1 MEDNLKRETTKT
13 DKITFGKISAYIS
26 RNSFFRFMD
35 EKGIFCFLLSFII
48 PAVIMIYAFSQNGIH
63 PFGERQILVVDAWHQ
78 YFPFFRVEREKL
90 MNGGSFLYSWQNGI
104 GTNFLSLICYYVS
117 SPLNWLSV
125 FSSDDNVRDAFTL

>member
-13 DKITFGKISAYIS
+13 VGNSKFKKIVLSVGKN
-26 RNSFFRFMD
+26 RFFRFMD

-48 PAVIMIYAFSQNGIH
+48 PVLIIIYAFSQNGIH
-63 PFGERQILVVDAWHQ
+63 PFGERQILVVDSWHQ

-104 GTNFLSLICYYVS
+104 GTNFLSLISYYAS
-117 SPLNWLSV
+117 SP
-125 FSSDDNVRDAFTL
+125 